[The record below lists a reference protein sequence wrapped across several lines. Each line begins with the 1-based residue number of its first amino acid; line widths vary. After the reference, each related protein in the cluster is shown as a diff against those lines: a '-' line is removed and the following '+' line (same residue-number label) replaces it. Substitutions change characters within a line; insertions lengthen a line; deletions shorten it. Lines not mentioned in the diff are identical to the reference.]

1 MPYGFHGRI
10 LHAHLTTGLLWVEE
24 PDEAFYRFYMGGSNF
39 GLYYL
44 LKHMPPGVDPLGP
57 ENILTFMLSAVTGVA
72 VSGNSR
78 MTINARSPLSFGIG
92 DSQVGGF
99 FPAELKFA
107 GFDGIVV
114 YGQAPR
120 PVYLW
125 VHDGEAELR
134 DASYLWGHG
143 AWETETRIRQELG
156 DNKIEVACCGQ
167 SGEALVRFAAI
178 MTMRNRAAGRTGMGA
193 VMGSKNLK
201 AIAVR
206 GRNRPRLADADA
218 LKRIAQTGARDY
230 NADVGGMKGF
240 GELGTAGIVS
250 GQNDAGGLPSFN
262 YKSGHFD
269 DSAAIS
275 GERLAETILVGRD
288 TCYACVIRCK
298 REVASNGK
306 YKIPKEL
313 GGPEYESIATLGSY
327 CGVKDLEAISYAN
340 ALCNDWGLD
349 TIAAGATIAWAM
361 ECYED
366 ELLSHEQTDGL
377 DLRMGSA
384 EAMLAALEALAFRR
398 GRLGALLAEG
408 SALAARQLGPD
419 AEARLITVK
428 NTELP
433 AHMPQVK
440 RSMGLIY
447 AVNPFGADHQS
458 SEHDTS
464 YEESSGPANLGRLAW
479 LGLTTP
485 VPATHLGR
493 EKVEFTL
500 VTQYWTSVTDVLTIC
515 QFDWGAT
522 WQLFGPEVMVQ
533 MLNAVTGWQT
543 TREELLTLGARRV
556 VMQRWFNAR
565 EGMTRQDDRLPRRVY
580 ERLVGGASD
589 GLIVTEEE
597 IERALDLYYAMA
609 GWDVQSG
616 VPLPQTL
623 AQLGLAW
630 VTEPVVP
637 VVIPAPPAE
646 IVRVDE

>member
-1 MPYGFHGRI
+1 MAHGYHGKI
-10 LHAHLTTGLLWVEE
+10 LHVHLTTAQIWVEE
-24 PDEAFYRFYMGGSNF
+24 PDEAFYRLYMGGSNF

-44 LKHMPPGVDPLGP
+44 LKHMPPGADPLGP

-78 MTINARSPLSFGIG
+78 MTINARSPLSGGIG

-114 YGQAPR
+114 YGQAAS

-134 DASYLWGHG
+134 DASGLWGHG
-143 AWETETRIRQELG
+143 SWQTETLIRQELG
-156 DNKIEVACCGQ
+156 DNKVEVACCGQ
-167 SGEALVRFAAI
+167 GGEQLVKFAAI

-206 GRNRPRLADADA
+206 GRNRPRLANPDAV
-218 LKRIAQTGARDY
+218 KKIAQAGARDY

-240 GELGTAGIVS
+240 GELGTAGIVN

-269 DSAAIS
+269 ESQAIS

-298 REVASNGK
+298 REVASDGK

-327 CGVKDLEAISYAN
+327 CGVYDIEAISYAN
-340 ALCNDWGLD
+340 ALCNDYGLD

-361 ECYED
+361 ECFDD
-366 ELLSHEQTDGL
+366 ELLTLEQTDGL
-377 DLRMGSA
+377 ELRMGSV
-384 EAMLAALEALAFRR
+384 EAMLAALEAMAFRR
-398 GRLGALLAEG
+398 GALGQLLAEG
-408 SALAARQLGPD
+408 SALAARQLGPE

-464 YEESSGPANLGRLAW
+464 YEESSGPVNLTRLAY
-479 LGLTTP
+479 LHLTTP
-485 VPATHLGR
+485 VPATDLGP

-522 WQLFGPEVMVQ
+522 WQLFGPERMAEIV
-533 MLNAVTGWQT
+533 NAVTGWET
-543 TREELLTLGARRV
+543 TREELLALGARRV

-565 EGMTRQDDRLPRRVY
+565 EGLTRKDDKLPRRVY

-589 GLIVTEEE
+589 GMIVTEEE
-597 IERALDLYYAMA
+597 IERALDIYYAMA
-609 GWDVQSG
+609 GWDVATG
-616 VPLPQTL
+616 VPLPATLQT
-623 AQLGLAW
+623 LGLAW
-630 VTEPVVP
+630 MVEEPTP
-637 VVIPAPPAE
+637 VAPPA
-646 IVRVDE
+646 VAVGVNQ